1 MGDLWNVILLD
12 PLLNGLIVIS
22 RAFFDNFGIAI
33 IILTVIVR
41 LLTLPLTLRQLK
53 VSKVMAELQPRMK
66 ELQKKHGKEKE
77 KLSSETMKLYKEYG
91 VNPMGCIL
99 PMVIQFPIWIALY
112 QSIMLALAATP
123 EALFDLSS
131 HLYPWS
137 LVHSAVPLAN
147 QWLWLDLSKPDPV
160 FVMPVLVAASMW
172 VQQKMMTI
180 PSPDPSQSQMNTMM
194 QTMMPLMF
202 GFLTLSFPSGLA
214 IYWVASN
221 IIGIVIQYFVTGWG
235 TLKIPTKIPTPWVRT
250 PQPAKAPAAATP
262 TSTPAV
268 VEKREQDGTT
278 GDKRQDGRRS
288 NRTRPTTTRGQPRPD
303 RNRSRKQR

>member
-1 MGDLWNVILLD
+1 MGELWNLILLD

-41 LLTLPLTLRQLK
+41 LITIPLTLRQLR

-66 ELQKKHGKEKE
+66 ELQKKYSKEKE
-77 KLSSETMKLYKEYG
+77 KMSSETMKLYKEYG
-91 VNPMGCIL
+91 VNPLGCVL

-123 EALFDLSS
+123 EALFDLSG

-137 LVHSAVPLAN
+137 VVHSAVPLAN
-147 QWLWLDLSKPDPV
+147 QWLWLDLGRPDPY

-172 VQQKMMTI
+172 VQQKMMTM
-180 PSPDPSQSQMNTMM
+180 PSMDPSQSQMNTMM
-194 QTMMPLMF
+194 GTMMPLLF
-202 GFLTLSFPSGLA
+202 GFMTLSFPSGLA

-235 TLKIPTKIPTPWVRT
+235 ALKIPTPWVRS
-250 PQPAKAPAAATP
+250 PQTRKAPAAV
-262 TSTPAV
+262 TPAPTATV

-278 GDKRQDGRRS
+278 GDKRQDSRRGH
-288 NRTRPTTTRGQPRPD
+288 RTRPATTRSKPRSG
-303 RNRSRKQR
+303 RNRGPKQG